1 MYIVRL
7 KCKNRGKKKSI
18 YETIL
23 LRESYREGGKV
34 KTRTIANITHCS
46 SEEIA
51 AIKLALKNKHC
62 LSALTTE
69 DDIELKQKL
78 SLGASHGIIEIA
90 KRLGISKALGNDLNA
105 QLALIQIVSRTISQ
119 GSRLSAVRF
128 AQNDSICDLLE
139 LKRGFD
145 EDDLYENLKWLS
157 NNQTN
162 IEKKLFNQREAN
174 CSKLFLYDV
183 TSSYFEGKHNQYAMF
198 GYNRD
203 GKRGKRQ
210 LVAGLLCDDNGD
222 PISIQAFDGNT
233 QDPKTLEVQIEKV
246 VKDFSCQE
254 VVFVGDRGMI
264 KTPQQKILTE
274 NKFKYITAL
283 TFPQIKT
290 LLNDD
295 VIQMSLFDNELQE
308 VQLKDGTRY
317 IMRRNPI
324 REKEIQKT
332 RKEKRAVIENLILD
346 RNTYLSE
353 HPKATIEAAE
363 KKVREKL
370 NRLKMSAW
378 ASVAKQGRE
387 FSLIINDE
395 ALKEES
401 KLDGCYVITTDVS
414 KADYN
419 KKQVHERYKDLQRV
433 ERAFRTS
440 KTGLLEMRP
449 IHVRTKAST
458 DGHLLV
464 VMLSYLIV
472 KEIER
477 CLVQSNVNLTVGEA
491 INELNKICS
500 HEVKIKDLSILK
512 IPTPNPLSQTILDA
526 LNIKLPETLIHRDLP
541 VVSRKK
547 LKKQA

>member
-1 MYIVRL
+1 VYVTRL
-7 KCKNRGKKKSI
+7 KCKNRGKKESV
-18 YETIL
+18 YETVL

-34 KTRTIANITHCS
+34 KTRTIANITHS
-46 SEEIA
+46 SPEEIA
-51 AIKLALKNKHC
+51 AIELALKNKHC
-62 LSALTTE
+62 LAALTTE

-78 SLGASHGIIEIA
+78 SLGASHGILEIA
-90 KRLGISKALGNDLNA
+90 KRLGISKALGNDFNA

-128 AQNDSICDLLE
+128 AQNDSVCDLLE

-145 EDDLYENLKWLS
+145 EGNLYDNLKWLS
-157 NNQTN
+157 DNQTS
-162 IEKKLFNQREAN
+162 IEKKLFNQRKSN

-203 GKRGKRQ
+203 GKKSKRQ

-246 VKDFSCQE
+246 VKDFRCKE

-264 KTPQQKILTE
+264 KTPQQKILAE
-274 NKFKYITAL
+274 NNFKYITAL

-295 VIQMSLFDNELQE
+295 IIQMSLFDNELQE

-317 IMRRNPI
+317 IMRRNPV
-324 REKEIQKT
+324 REREIQVT
-332 RKEKRAVIENLILD
+332 RKEKLATIEKLIAD
-346 RNTYLSE
+346 RNTYLRE
-353 HPKATIEAAE
+353 HPKATVAAAE
-363 KKVREKL
+363 KKVIEKL

-378 ASVAKQGRE
+378 ASVSRQARE
-387 FSLIINDE
+387 FSLVIDDE
-395 ALKEES
+395 KLKEES

-414 KADYN
+414 DTDYN
-419 KKQVHERYKDLQRV
+419 KEQVHDRYKDLQRV
-433 ERAFRTS
+433 EKAFRTS

-472 KEIER
+472 KEIEK
-477 CLVQSNVNLTVGEA
+477 CLVKSNINLTVEEA

-500 HEVKIKDLSILK
+500 HEVKIKDLSILR
-512 IPTPNPLSQTILDA
+512 IPTPNLIGQTILDA

-541 VVSRKK
+541 VVSRKE